1 MDTQVDI
8 NKVNVHVINQVV
20 ALIAGSDQQRPKKRS
35 KDEHAPAIHPPK
47 LVQQSFI
54 AFLER
59 ALTLDTRD
67 TNLKPLFKAID
78 TIFTRLARQ
87 KLLQDRA
94 NNSYQLV

>member
-1 MDTQVDI
+1 VEAQVDI
-8 NKVNVHVINQVV
+8 NKVNVHVIQQVV
-20 ALIAGSDQQRPKKRS
+20 ALIAGSDLQRPKKRS
-35 KDEHAPAIHPPK
+35 KNERAAAGHPPK

-67 TNLKPLFKAID
+67 ANLKPLFKAVD
-78 TIFTRLARQ
+78 TIFQRLARQ
-87 KLLQDRA
+87 KLLEDRA